1 MRRSVFAAA
10 LCAALF
16 SSAAFAADIEFHKTL
31 TVTGPATL
39 TLCDNSGIVEI
50 TGVDGNQISLAA
62 KVHKSNWHAF
72 GNAEEMKR
80 VADHPPIQQTGNA
93 VTVGDSTTCGGTT
106 LENIAIDYQ
115 ISVPRLAKIHV
126 RLSDGALHITSIG
139 GPVQAAVVNGD
150 ITASGVGPDSRLGTN
165 NGTVDVHGASGPL
178 LAESGNGNVSLSDS
192 NGAKARLGTNH
203 GTITVTHL
211 IGSLE
216 ASTMNGDLF
225 LGGTP
230 TGGWKARTNNGAV
243 HFDAT
248 PGAKFDIDAE
258 TGNGTIDSSLPAPL
272 AGHVTSGSL
281 RGPVNGGGPEVQLY
295 TGNGSITLR

>member
-1 MRRSVFAAA
+1 MRHPVLAAA
-10 LCAALF
+10 LCVATL

-31 TVTGPATL
+31 TVAGPATL
-39 TLCDNSGIVEI
+39 TLCDNAGAIEI
-50 TGVDGNQISLAA
+50 TGIDGNQVVIAA

-72 GNAEEMKR
+72 GNADEMKR
-80 VADHPPIQQTGNA
+80 VADHPPIKQSGNGI
-93 VTVGDSTTCGGTT
+93 TVGDSSTCGGTT

-115 ISVPRLAKIHV
+115 ISLPRMSKINA
-126 RLSDGALHITSIG
+126 RLTNGTLHFTSIG
-139 GPVQAAVVNGD
+139 DSVHATVVNGD
-150 ITASGVGPDSRLGTN
+150 IAASGVGPGSRFGTN
-165 NGTVDVHGASGPL
+165 NGTVDVHGASGPI

-192 NGAKARLGTNH
+192 NGANARLGTNH

-211 IGSLE
+211 VGSLE

-225 LGGTP
+225 VGGTP

-258 TGNGTIDSSLPAPL
+258 TGNGSIDSSLPAPL

-281 RGPVNGGGPEVQLY
+281 RGPVNGGGAEVMLY
-295 TGNGSITLR
+295 TGNGSITLH